1 MKKIII
7 ASFIVIPAALGIAWL
22 NRIDLM
28 LALVKFQTARAYEVA
43 PNRDIHWQQGPAQA
57 GAASQ
62 DRPPNVIVILADD
75 LGINDI
81 STYGGGLANGQVQ
94 TPNIDE
100 LAASGANFSQAY
112 SGAGTCAPSRA
123 MLLTGRYPT
132 RTGFEFT
139 PTPDGMG
146 AMATMIASSHDNGLP
161 PGIYN
166 KAGADKIPSFDE
178 QGLPSSEITLA
189 EILRDRGYY
198 TAHIGK
204 WHLGRGK
211 GFSPEEQ
218 GFEQSLLMHSGL
230 YLPADH
236 PNVVNAKV
244 DFDPID
250 QFLWAKM
257 RYAAAFNDGGPVF
270 EPKRY
275 LTDYWTDESI
285 KIIKANKNRP
295 FFLYLAHWGAHTPLQ
310 ATREDYEAVGDIKP
324 HRARVYAAMVRAVD
338 RSVGRIL
345 ATLKEEG
352 LSDNTIVVFSS
363 DNGGAGYIGI
373 PDVNAPYRGWKLTMF
388 EGGIRVPLF
397 MRWPAHIP
405 RDTKVDT
412 PAAHIDFLPTL
423 VAAAQAKLPEDRVI
437 DGENLL
443 PLATGVDASGA
454 PAAEWTRDTLFWQSG
469 YYQVVRHKDW
479 KLQVSENPKKQ
490 WLFDLSVDPTEQI
503 NLAAQQPDVVAK
515 LTAMLQEHQAGRTPV
530 LYPYVAEIPVAIDKT
545 LAEPVTP
552 SDETVYWPN

>member
-57 GAASQ
+57 DAASQ

-161 PGIYN
+161 PSIYN

-230 YLPADH
+230 YLPVDH
-236 PNVVNAKV
+236 PDVVNAKV

-270 EPKRY
+270 EPKSY

-373 PDVNAPYRGWKLTMF
+373 PDIGGGNSLCLKAVFACPYSCAGQHTSRETPKSTPQLPISIFCQPWSPPPKLSYRKIESSTAQ
-388 EGGIRVPLF
+388 IYC
-397 MRWPAHIP
+397 RWQPASLKGSGQETP
-405 RDTKVDT
+405 CFGKAVTTKSFVT
-412 PAAHIDFLPTL
+412 
-423 VAAAQAKLPEDRVI
+423 K
-437 DGENLL
+437 
-443 PLATGVDASGA
+443 TGNCKYLRTRKNSGFSTC
-454 PAAEWTRDTLFWQSG
+454 P
-469 YYQVVRHKDW
+469 
-479 KLQVSENPKKQ
+479 
-490 WLFDLSVDPTEQI
+490 
-503 NLAAQQPDVVAK
+503 
-515 LTAMLQEHQAGRTPV
+515 
-530 LYPYVAEIPVAIDKT
+530 
-545 LAEPVTP
+545 
-552 SDETVYWPN
+552 